1 MHLSFRYGKI
11 SVNFKEVFY
20 EKILRLY
27 FIKHYRRFCAY
38 VFGLRKRLRKTRGN
52 KSGHRNYARKRINYN
67 NDLFNNR
74 TVAEN
79 DYILQAGESYLF
91 CIEYIATGGSR
102 YPELN
107 AEYLCFYYDED
118 VLEIVH
124 SAEDARKAEYTL
136 ICKTIVEY
144 TAVTVEVD
152 EFSCYVIISAY

>member
-1 MHLSFRYGKI
+1 MRKYFACVLLS
-11 SVNFKEVFY
+11 VTAVFALTFTACGRDY
-20 EKILRLY
+20 AKLVG
-27 FIKHYRRFCAY
+27 IKAGIGTTPENAF
-38 VFGLRKRLRKTRGN
+38 
-52 KSGHRNYARKRINYN
+52 NYN

-79 DYILQAGESYLF
+79 DYILQAGESYSF
-91 CIEYIATGGSR
+91 CIECIATGGSR

-118 VLEIVH
+118 VLEIAH

-152 EFSCYVIISAY
+152 EFSCSVIISVY